1 MSATATAVDPA
12 VQLAER
18 VAEISSLPDT
28 AMKIVETV
36 QNPRSGAQDLMRV
49 LQADPS
55 LTARVL
61 RTINSAAYGL
71 SERVTDLQKAISF
84 LGFNQIRNLA
94 LTASISGV
102 FRDGNNVGCYNRR
115 TLWKHMVAVAIGT
128 RMIARRVEL
137 SNPEEGFL
145 CGLLHDI
152 GIILIDQ
159 YAHPQFRQVI
169 RRLERSREGTT
180 LVAVERDLL
189 GFDHALLGELV
200 ARCWR
205 FPDTICS
212 AIQLHHSANVSKA
225 PDPKLVQCVQ
235 AANVICSLKSLT
247 SVGKRA
253 LECSADVFRNLG
265 FSKLDVKVLAEDL
278 DRGLEQQSALFELL

>member
-169 RRLERSREGTT
+169 RRLERSSAT
-180 LVAVERDLL
+180 
-189 GFDHALLGELV
+189 
-200 ARCWR
+200 
-205 FPDTICS
+205 CS
-212 AIQLHHSANVSKA
+212 ALTTHCLANWWRGVGG
-225 PDPKLVQCVQ
+225 
-235 AANVICSLKSLT
+235 SLT
-247 SVGKRA
+247 R
-253 LECSADVFRNLG
+253 SAAR
-265 FSKLDVKVLAEDL
+265 FSFTI
-278 DRGLEQQSALFELL
+278 QPTSARRRTRSWSSACRRRT